1 MTSPASTRP
10 GRVPP
15 ETAIVTKTLVIATTV
30 AYLLAVVLV
39 GNDWAAMAGGFIPA
53 RIYGSQVLSGAAPAW
68 LTPLTA
74 TIVHGGI
81 IHLLFNMLMLGYC
94 GREVELATS
103 PRAMLL
109 LYVVGAYAAAF
120 AQYVAGPMDTT
131 PMVGASGAASAVLG
145 AYALIFGRRR
155 VRTKHPLLN
164 RALHVAWLAAAWIG
178 IQMLMG
184 LAGASGGMPIAIAA
198 HIGGFLA
205 GLALAGP
212 LLRWRYRDA

>member
-1 MTSPASTRP
+1 
-10 GRVPP
+10 
-15 ETAIVTKTLVIATTV
+15 VIATSI
-30 AYLLAVVLV
+30 AYLLASVIG
-39 GNDWAAMAGGFIPA
+39 GNAWAAAVGGFIPA
-53 RIYGSQVLSGAAPAW
+53 RISGALVLNGAAPVW
-68 LTPLTA
+68 LTPLTS
-74 TIVHGGI
+74 TIIHGGL

-103 PRAMLL
+103 PRAMIL
-109 LYVVGAYAAAF
+109 LYVAGAYAAAF
-120 AQYVAGPMDTT
+120 AQYVAGPLDTA

-155 VRTKHPLLN
+155 VRTPHPLLN
-164 RALHVAWLAAAWIG
+164 RALHVVWLAAAWIG
-178 IQMLMG
+178 IQLLMG